1 MMKEIKTALLL
12 LTFLP
17 FLLSAQ
23 SEKIDLGVMYLIKQ
37 EGLKNSKI
45 EDMAF
50 ELTDLTGPR
59 LTGSTGSARGNE
71 WAKNKMEELG
81 FQNVRIEEGRIL
93 KSGGWDNLKTYAA
106 MTSPYYCSFAC
117 NPVAWT
123 GSTNGVVK
131 SEVVLLDVETE
142 EDLEKYRGTLS
153 GKIVPI
159 PSEAQYSISF
169 EPLARAYRRT
179 ADETFDGTNTSG

>member
-50 ELTDLTGPR
+50 ELTDLTGP
-59 LTGSTGSARGNE
+59 G
-71 WAKNKMEELG
+71 
-81 FQNVRIEEGRIL
+81 
-93 KSGGWDNLKTYAA
+93 
-106 MTSPYYCSFAC
+106 
-117 NPVAWT
+117 
-123 GSTNGVVK
+123 
-131 SEVVLLDVETE
+131 
-142 EDLEKYRGTLS
+142 
-153 GKIVPI
+153 
-159 PSEAQYSISF
+159 
-169 EPLARAYRRT
+169 
-179 ADETFDGTNTSG
+179 